1 MKTNPRFVLDT
12 NILLVSISGK
22 SKYHWIFQG
31 LIHHQFELAITTDI
45 LSEYEEIISDKYS
58 TTVAQN
64 VMRTL
69 LLFPNVI
76 QTNVYYKWNL
86 IQNDKDDDKF
96 VDCAIA
102 SNADAI
108 VTHDKHFN
116 ILENIPFP
124 PVKVLDISEFK
135 GLLNKGLT

>member
-12 NILLVSISGK
+12 NILLVSISSK

-31 LIHHQFELAITTDI
+31 LIRHEFELAITTDI

-64 VMRTL
+64 VIRTL
-69 LLFPNVI
+69 LLLPNVI

-86 IQNDKDDDKF
+86 MQNDKDDDKF

-108 VTHDKHFN
+108 ITHDNHFN

>member
-1 MKTNPRFVLDT
+1 
-12 NILLVSISGK
+12 
-22 SKYHWIFQG
+22 

-45 LSEYEEIISDKYS
+45 LSEYEEILSDKYS

-108 VTHDKHFN
+108 ITHDKYFN

-124 PVKVLDISEFK
+124 PVKVLDIYEFK